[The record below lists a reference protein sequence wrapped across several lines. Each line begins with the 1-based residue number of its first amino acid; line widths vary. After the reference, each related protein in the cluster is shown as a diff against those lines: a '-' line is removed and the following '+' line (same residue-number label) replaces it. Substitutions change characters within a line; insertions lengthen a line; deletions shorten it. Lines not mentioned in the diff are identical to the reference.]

1 MSASVEQITDYKI
14 FNASPW
20 LIEFFKAK
28 NILGILESADNQF
41 NELEQVFY
49 DMFTKLWID
58 YAEGYQLD
66 VLGIHVSA
74 DRNGLNDTDYRLLI
88 EAKVQINISSGQ
100 PERLISAV
108 RFLYDTNDIEYT
120 PIYPAKVGIYVVDQE
135 YTTPEALLL
144 LQIVPSG
151 VGLVLSEKL
160 VTEADEDFI
169 TEDGIQLLADTFYS

>member
-1 MSASVEQITDYKI
+1 MSTSIIQISDYTV
-14 FNASPW
+14 FNGSPW
-20 LIEFFKAK
+20 LIEFFKNR

-41 NELEQVFY
+41 NELEQVIY

-66 VLGIHVSA
+66 VLGIHVGA
-74 DRNGLNDTDYRLLI
+74 DRNGLSDTDYRLLI

-100 PERLISAV
+100 PERLISAL

-120 PIYPAKVGIYVVDQE
+120 PIYPAKVGIYVVDQT

-144 LQIVPSG
+144 LQIIPSG
-151 VGLVLSEKL
+151 VGLVLSEEL
-160 VTEADEDFI
+160 ITEAGEDLI
-169 TEDGIQLLADTFYS
+169 TEAGEQLLADTFYF